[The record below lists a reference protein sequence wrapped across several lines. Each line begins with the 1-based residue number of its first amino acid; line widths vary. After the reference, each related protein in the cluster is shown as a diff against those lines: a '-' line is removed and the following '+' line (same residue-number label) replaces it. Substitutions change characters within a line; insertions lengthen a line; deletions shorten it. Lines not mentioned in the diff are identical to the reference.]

1 MSRAHLIMRFLDY
14 TPEQIE
20 LAGRDAF
27 NYQGVGNPHT
37 LANVK
42 TGEKV
47 PKFKPF
53 STQSSTNFPGI
64 GSGFAPLTWPDQQ
77 PTTPPRRFWTWVAA

>member
-47 PKFKPF
+47 RNNP
-53 STQSSTNFPGI
+53 Q
-64 GSGFAPLTWPDQQ
+64 LTSNHSRLNPQL
-77 PTTPPRRFWTWVAA
+77 TFLALEEVLTH